1 MPQSNFPLQL
11 TAGFPHDS
19 DMTDDSYTVTS
30 STGWFGRIGE
40 AIKGVLFGLVMIV
53 VSFPVLFLNEGRAV
67 KTQKTLEEGSKSVV
81 TISPETVDAKNDGKL
96 VYVTGGAAV
105 EGFLTDPEFNVS
117 SEAVSLR
124 RKVEMYQWKENEQT
138 ETKKKLG
145 GGEEMVTTY
154 SYEKVWAD
162 RPIDSSRFH
171 KNQEYANPKPALD
184 SKTWTADPVTLGAF
198 TLSTGLVG
206 QIDNHTEVPT
216 GDTVEEREELAGKKL
231 HKEASHYYLGDSP
244 AAPAI
249 GDLRVSHEAALPGAV
264 SVIAK
269 QTVGTFEPFIAK
281 AGGTI
286 ELLDTGKV
294 SADAMF
300 TAAHQANKF
309 MTWLLRLV
317 GFILMFVGFSLL
329 FRPLSVLADVVPMIG
344 SIVGVGTGFVSFL
357 LSLPL
362 SLLVIS
368 VAWIFYRPLVGIPLV
383 VLAVGV
389 FAFLV
394 SKLVAQRKKEPVIA

>member
-1 MPQSNFPLQL
+1 M
-11 TAGFPHDS
+11 S
-19 DMTDDSYTVTS
+19 DNSYTVTS
-30 STGWFGRIGE
+30 STGWFGRIGG

-67 KTQKTLEEGSKSVV
+67 KTRKTLDEGSKSVIAV
-81 TISPETVDAKNDGKL
+81 SAETVDAKNDGKL
-96 VYVTGGAAV
+96 VYLTGDAVV
-105 EGFLTDPEFNVS
+105 EGFLTDPEFNIS

-145 GGEEMVTTY
+145 GGEETVTTY
-154 SYEKVWAD
+154 SYEKVWSD
-162 RPIDSSRFH
+162 RPIDSSGFH
-171 KNQEYANPKPALD
+171 KKQEHANPKPALD
-184 SKTWTADPVTLGAF
+184 GKSWTADPVTLGAF

-206 QIDNHTEVPT
+206 QIDNYTEVPT
-216 GDTVEEREELAGKKL
+216 SDAVEEREQLAGKKL
-231 HKEASHYYLGDSP
+231 HKEAAYFYLGESP

-249 GDLRVSHEAALPGAV
+249 GDLRVSHEAAMPGAV

-269 QTVGTFEPFIAK
+269 QTAGSFEPFVAE

-286 ELLDTGKV
+286 EMLETGTV

-309 MTWLLRLV
+309 MTWILRLV
-317 GFILMFVGFSLL
+317 GFILMLVGFSLL
-329 FRPLSVLADVVPMIG
+329 FRPLSVLADVVPFIG
-344 SIVGVGTGFVSFL
+344 NIVGAGTGFVALL

-368 VAWIFYRPLVGIPLV
+368 VAWIFYRPLIGIPLV
-383 VLAVGV
+383 IAAVVGFVFLIRTLMAQKNKRAGLAP
-389 FAFLV
+389 A
-394 SKLVAQRKKEPVIA
+394 

>member
-19 DMTDDSYTVTS
+19 DMSDNSYTVTS
-30 STGWFGRIGE
+30 STGWFGRIGG

-81 TISPETVDAKNDGKL
+81 AVSPESVDAKNDGKL

-145 GGEEMVTTY
+145 GGEETVTTY
-154 SYEKVWAD
+154 SYEKVWSD

-171 KNQEYANPKPALD
+171 KKQEYANPKPALD
-184 SKTWTADPVTLGAF
+184 RKTWTADPVTLGAF

-206 QIDNHTEVPT
+206 QIDNYTEVPT
-216 GDTVEEREELAGKKL
+216 SDAVEERKELAGKKL
-231 HKEASHYYLGDSP
+231 HKEASQYYLGESP

-269 QTVGTFEPFIAK
+269 QTSDSFEPFVAK

-286 ELLDTGKV
+286 EMLETGTV

-300 TAAHQANKF
+300 TDAHQANKF
-309 MTWLLRLV
+309 MTWILRLV
-317 GFILMFVGFSLL
+317 GFILMLVGFSLL
-329 FRPLSVLADVVPMIG
+329 FRPLSVLADVVPFIG
-344 SIVGVGTGFVSFL
+344 NIVGAGTGFVAFL

-368 VAWIFYRPLVGIPLV
+368 VAWIFYRPLIGIPLV
-383 VLAVGV
+383 IAAVAGFV
-389 FAFLV
+389 FLIRTLMAQK
-394 SKLVAQRKKEPVIA
+394 SKRAAIA